1 MLHHHFS
8 VGSNPSRAVVFG
20 ARGFIAGRLIQALRD
35 ADIPCRSVGADE
47 VDLTEFSAREK
58 LRAILCEEDSV
69 IMCSALTPEKG
80 RDRSTFMKNV
90 RMVEN
95 FCAVLEGLRCAHVIY
110 ISSDSVYDRRL
121 ELVDEQSSCESDD
134 LYALSHIVREKLL
147 RDVCQNIG
155 GPPLA
160 ILRPSAVYGPGD
172 THNSYGP
179 NRFIGSALQTGKI
192 VLFGKGEEIRDHIYI
207 GDLVHLVKL
216 CLLHR
221 SAGVLNAVTGQAVS
235 FYELAEMIVNAIGA
249 HIVIEAEPRRVPITH
264 RRFET
269 TAMRQAFPEFQPKR
283 LESAIRVLI
292 GEFRELGGETQDG
305 RRSK

>member
-1 MLHHHFS
+1 MLHHHSS
-8 VGSNPSRAVVFG
+8 VASKPSRAVVLG

-35 ADIPCRSVGADE
+35 ADIPCRPVGAAE
-47 VDLTEFSAREK
+47 VDLTESSAREK
-58 LRAILCEEDSV
+58 LGAILRTEDSV

-90 RMVEN
+90 LMVEN
-95 FCAVLEGLRCAHVIY
+95 LCAVLESVRCAHVIY

-147 RDVCQNIG
+147 CDVCQNSG
-155 GPPLA
+155 EPRLA

-179 NRFIGSALQTGKI
+179 NRFIRSALQTRKI

-207 GDLVHLVKL
+207 DDFVDLVKL
-216 CLLHR
+216 SLLR
-221 SAGVLNAVTGQAVS
+221 RRQGVLNPASGQVRS
-235 FYELAEMIVNAIGA
+235 FHELADVIVASLGMR
-249 HIVIEAEPRRVPITH
+249 IVIETEPRQLPITH

-269 TAMRQAFPEFQPKR
+269 TALRQAFPEFQPTS
-283 LESAIRVLI
+283 LESGIREMI
-292 GEFRELGGETQDG
+292 AQFREIGVET
-305 RRSK
+305 

>member
-8 VGSNPSRAVVFG
+8 VASKPSRAVVLG
-20 ARGFIAGRLIQALRD
+20 ARGFIASRLIQALRD
-35 ADIPCRSVGADE
+35 ADIPCRPVGAVE
-47 VDLTEFSAREK
+47 VDLTEFSAPEK
-58 LRAILCEEDSV
+58 LGAILRMEDSV

-80 RDRSTFMKNV
+80 RDRPTFMKNV

-95 FCAVLEGLRCAHVIY
+95 LCAVLEGVRCAHVIY

-147 RDVCQNIG
+147 RDVCQKSA
-155 GPPLA
+155 GPRLA

-179 NRFIGSALQTGKI
+179 NRFIRSALQTGKI
-192 VLFGKGEEIRDHIYI
+192 VLFGKGEEIRDHLYI

-216 CLLHR
+216 SLLHR

-235 FYELAEMIVNAIGA
+235 FYDMAEMIVNAIGTN
-249 HIVIEAEPRRVPITH
+249 IVIETESRRVPITH
-264 RRFET
+264 RRFEI
-269 TAMRQAFPEFQPKR
+269 TALRQAFPEFRPKR
-283 LESAIRVLI
+283 LESGIRVMI
-292 GEFRELGGETQDG
+292 GEFRELGGKTQDG
-305 RRSK
+305 RPST